1 MSTPLVSEYGERLL
15 ARNPEVET
23 LKGNQEGLVVLLEF
37 DNMDEARQFYFSDGY
52 TTAKQVCEKASE
64 ADLILVEGV

>member
-1 MSTPLVSEYGERLL
+1 MSTPLISEYGRRLL

-23 LKGNQEGLVVLLEF
+23 LEGNQEGRVVFLES
-37 DNMDEARQFYFSDGY
+37 DSMDEARQFYFSDGY
-52 TTAKQVCEKASE
+52 TAAKLVREEASK